1 MSGHRKR
8 EGVDFRPPGESS
20 ESLSDSE
27 LELRRLMQEL
37 SDDRFDLLEKNRD
50 LRDALQA
57 TESSRDRYARLYDQA
72 PIGYCTLDGAGVIR
86 EINLTGASMLG
97 AERNRL
103 VGSPLQQHLDPGQD
117 RALQD
122 HIQAVRSSAR
132 RLSLDVTLTPPHAT
146 LVIHLR
152 LESAPGKDDAGDWT
166 CLTVLQ
172 DVTEQQRL
180 IEHLRERE
188 QDLSH
193 RALHDPLTGL
203 PNRSL
208 FADRL
213 EQAIAHA
220 RRSSRALGVLFIDL
234 DRFKLVNDTLGH
246 AFGDEILKTVAHRLR
261 EQVRQVDTVARIG
274 GDEFLMLVSPIGT
287 SDAAGVVAQ
296 KLIEALRRPYPGP
309 RGEVY
314 LTVSIGIGIYPDDG
328 RTGDDLLRNADHAMY
343 TAKQQGRNAFRF
355 FTPEMTDIALDRLRL
370 QASLS
375 QAMERGELVLHYQP
389 QLAPGSHRIPGIEA
403 LVRWVHPLLGLL
415 PPGRFLALAEETGL
429 IREIDAWVLRAACN
443 QRKQWQKQ
451 GLDDG
456 TVIQVN
462 VSNSSF
468 ERPQFAEEVE
478 CLLRELDLS
487 PRLLTLELAETAQLC
502 GSPAALKNANTLK
515 GLGVELSVDHFG
527 VAPSPLGDLKRLEI
541 AELKIDMSFIQG
553 IPDDDGAAIT
563 LATLVLGDALGLR
576 VVAQGVETQGQA
588 DFLRRAGCS
597 TMQGYFYTQ
606 PLGPDDLMRFV
617 KTWG

>member
-1 MSGHRKR
+1 
-8 EGVDFRPPGESS
+8 
-20 ESLSDSE
+20 LSDRE

-37 SDDRFDLLEKNRD
+37 SDDRFELLEKNRR
-50 LRDALQA
+50 LRDALHA
-57 TESSRDRYARLYDQA
+57 MESSRDRYARLYDQA
-72 PIGYCTLDGAGVIR
+72 PIGYCTLDCAGIIR

-103 VGSPLQQHLDPGQD
+103 IGRPLREYLDAGQD
-117 RALQD
+117 RALQS
-122 HIQAVRSSAR
+122 HIQAVRSTAVHR
-132 RLSLDVTLTPPHAT
+132 SLDVRLTPPHAARARN
-146 LVIHLR
+146 LR
-152 LESAPGKDDAGDWT
+152 LDSAPAKDNAKDWL
-166 CLTVLQ
+166 CLTLLQ
-172 DVTEQQRL
+172 DVTEQRRL
-180 IEHLRERE
+180 IDHLRKRE

-220 RRSSRALGVLFIDL
+220 RRTSRALGVLFIDL

-261 EQVRQVDTVARIG
+261 EQIRQVDTIARIG
-274 GDEFLMLVSPIGT
+274 GDEFLMLVSPISA

-314 LTVSIGIGIYPDDG
+314 LTVSVGIGIYPDDG
-328 RTGDDLLRNADHAMY
+328 RTGEDLVRHADHAMY
-343 TAKQQGRNAFRF
+343 TAKQAGRNSFRF
-355 FTPEMTDIALDRLRL
+355 FTVEMTDIALDRLLL
-370 QASLS
+370 QSGLS
-375 QAMERGELVLHYQP
+375 QAMERDELVLHYQP
-389 QLAPGSHRIPGIEA
+389 QLAPISHSIPGIEA

-415 PPGRFLALAEETGL
+415 PPARFLPLAEETGL
-429 IREIDAWVLRAACN
+429 IRDIDAWVVRAACA
-443 QRKQWQKQ
+443 QRKQWQNE
-451 GLDDG
+451 GLGEG
-456 TVIQVN
+456 TAIKVN
-462 VSNSSF
+462 LSNSTF
-468 ERPQFAEEVE
+468 GRPGFAEEVE

-487 PRLLTLELAETAQLC
+487 PRLLSLELPETAQLC
-502 GSPAALKNANTLK
+502 GLPAALKNANTLK
-515 GLGVELSVDHFG
+515 RLGVELSVDHFG

-541 AELKIDMSFIQG
+541 AELKIDMSFIRG
-553 IPDDDGAAIT
+553 IPDDDDAAIT
-563 LATLVLGDALGLR
+563 LATLALGKSLGLR
-576 VVAQGVETQGQA
+576 VVAQGVETQDQA

-617 KTWG
+617 NTWA